1 MHWLI
6 IYTEGQLR
14 RVLDGDSGISFLV
27 SHGTCVMSPY
37 LGRLG
42 ETTLMRGHDRCPVE
56 VIGSC
61 HRVLSRLLVFLVP
74 EKYVIA
80 VYIYMYI
87 KCLISHYWLDI
98 KYNFVL

>member
-27 SHGTCVMSPY
+27 SHGTCVMAPH
-37 LGRLG
+37 LGLLG
-42 ETTLMRGHDRCPVE
+42 ETTLMRGHDKCPVE

-61 HRVLSRLLVFLVP
+61 HRVLSRVLAFLVP
-74 EKYVIA
+74 EKHVIA
-80 VYIYMYI
+80 VYISVKRRVDLHAVNIFYFQ
-87 KCLISHYWLDI
+87 
-98 KYNFVL
+98 N

>member
-74 EKYVIA
+74 EKHVIA
-80 VYIYMYI
+80 VYIYIYVY
-87 KCLISHYWLDI
+87 KVSHKSLLAGYQI
-98 KYNFVL
+98 

>member
-1 MHWLI
+1 MHWVI

-27 SHGTCVMSPY
+27 SHGTCVMAPY

-61 HRVLSRLLVFLVP
+61 HRVLSRVLVFLVP
-74 EKYVIA
+74 EKHVIA
-80 VYIYMYI
+80 VYIGW
-87 KCLISHYWLDI
+87 ISNITLFYECI
-98 KYNFVL
+98 F

>member
-74 EKYVIA
+74 EKHVIL
-80 VYIYMYI
+80 YIYIYVY
-87 KCLISHYWLDI
+87 KVSHKSLLAGYQI
-98 KYNFVL
+98 